1 MDTSRKAA
9 RWIDATLGH
18 LSLERRIG
26 QMITAEIAG
35 GYLADADPRLGRWI
49 RLAKELGVGGFVI
62 YGGTPRDVA
71 RLTNLLQ
78 GEAEVPILMSSDFE
92 GGPGQQV
99 AGASEFP
106 GDMAFSAAGSEDLV
120 YRAAGVGAVEGRAM
134 GIHLT
139 YSPVADVTVGAGNP
153 AESVRTFGA
162 DVDLLGRMIRAYI
175 RGYQEHGMLTTA
187 KHFPGRGD
195 SRKMP
200 GHPGFAW
207 IDRPA
212 ADIEAREMRAF
223 RHAIEGGVSFIMTE
237 HIAVPSVTG
246 GSELPA
252 SVEPK
257 LVTGWIRERLG
268 FTGIITS
275 DDLWYDAVVA
285 RFGAEDVA
293 VKAVQAGHDV
303 VLKPRDPFAAA
314 ARMVRAVKD
323 GEIDEAR
330 IDASV
335 RRILAAKAR
344 LGLHENRLV
353 DESGVSAAVGSPAH
367 LAVVRETADRSL
379 TLLKNEGVL
388 PVSTAALAGIVNVSV
403 QKAGEDPSPSQLA
416 AHLAAAF
423 PGTRSFT
430 LRPDTGDAVREAAAQ
445 AAAASS
451 LAVISLFVPRD
462 RGGDP
467 SSLRDADLALIRRIL
482 RDRPGRSIVMS
493 YGNPYHLRRVAEAS
507 AFALG
512 YGERGWFGNQAA
524 YFDSFIRLLK
534 GELKPTGRLPV
545 PVDEA
550 YPLGAGL

>member
-367 LAVVRETADRSL
+367 LA
-379 TLLKNEGVL
+379 
-388 PVSTAALAGIVNVSV
+388 
-403 QKAGEDPSPSQLA
+403 
-416 AHLAAAF
+416 AAF

>member
-9 RWIDATLGH
+9 RWIDATLGRMT
-18 LSLERRIG
+18 LAEKIG

-49 RLAKELGVGGFVI
+49 RLAKELGVGGFVT

-99 AGASEFP
+99 TGASEFP
-106 GDMAFSAAGSEDLV
+106 GDMAFAAAGDEDLM
-120 YRAAGVGAVEGRAM
+120 YRAASAGGREGRAM

-139 YSPVADVTVGAGNP
+139 YSPVADLTVSPDNP

-162 DVDLLGRMIRAYI
+162 DVDALGRMLRAYV
-175 RGYQEHGMLTTA
+175 RGYREHGMLTTA

-200 GHPGFAW
+200 GHPGFSW
-207 IDRPA
+207 LDRPA
-212 ADIEAREMRAF
+212 ADIEAREFRAF
-223 RHAIEGGVSFIMTE
+223 RLAIEAGVSFIMTE

-268 FTGIITS
+268 FTGVISS

-285 RFGAEDVA
+285 RFGAEDVV
-293 VKAVQAGHDV
+293 VKAVQAGHDI

-314 ARMVRAVKD
+314 ARLLQAVKA

-330 IDASV
+330 VDASV
-335 RRILAAKAR
+335 RRILAAKAAV
-344 LGLHENRLV
+344 GLHENRLV
-353 DESGVSAAVGSPAH
+353 DAANVGAVVGCPAH
-367 LAVVRETADRSL
+367 LDVIREAADRSL
-379 TLLKNEGVL
+379 TLLKNDGVL
-388 PVSTAALAGIVNVSV
+388 PVPAAALAGLVNVSV
-403 QKAGEDPSPSQLA
+403 QKADEDPSPSQLA
-416 AHLAAAF
+416 AKLAAAF
-423 PGTRSFT
+423 PGARSFT
-430 LRPDTGDAVREAAAQ
+430 LRPDTGDGVREAAAL
-445 AAAASS
+445 AAATAG
-451 LAVISLFVPRD
+451 LVVFSLFVPRD
-462 RGGDP
+462 RNGD
-467 SSLRDADLALIRRIL
+467 SSPLRDADLALIRRVL
-482 RDRPGRSIVMS
+482 QARPGRSIVMS
-493 YGNPYHLRRVAEAS
+493 YGNPYHVRRLGEAS
-507 AFALG
+507 AFAVG
-512 YGERGWFGNQAA
+512 YGERGWFGNQSA
-524 YFDSFIRLLK
+524 YFDSFIKVLK
-534 GELKPTGRLPV
+534 GELKPSGRLPV
-545 PVDEA
+545 PVDDRI
-550 YPLGAGL
+550 PLGAGI